1 LQHIPV
7 LLEEIKEAF
16 APCTLGLFI
25 DGTVGLGG
33 HLSCLLKEH
42 SEIKRAIAI
51 DQDFQ
56 ALEIA
61 KQRLSVWDEKIEFVE
76 QNFAQAL
83 EELSGSLAGQVD
95 GILLDIGVS
104 SLQLDTPQR
113 GFSFRNDGPLD
124 MRMDKRASLTA
135 EEFIND
141 YPIEKVA
148 GVIRTLGEEKHWR
161 KIAQAIERERGKT
174 RISTTK
180 HLAELIWNLGFPKE
194 KVHPAT
200 KTFQAVRIFINDE
213 LGVLKKGLEQALS
226 LLSPKGRLAVI
237 TFHSL
242 EDRIVKKFF
251 SYKALDKVSTSGIGG
266 VFIDKE
272 PEVILPYRKPI
283 LPSDEE
289 ILQNPRSRSAKLRV
303 CEKR

>member
-1 LQHIPV
+1 MQHIPV
-7 LLEEIKEAF
+7 LLKEVKEAF
-16 APCTLGLFI
+16 NPCSIGLLI

-33 HLSCLLKEH
+33 HLSCLLEEH
-42 SEIKRAIAI
+42 PEIKRAIAI
-51 DQDFQ
+51 DQDAQ

-61 KQRLSVWDEKIEFVE
+61 KERTDRWRGKLEFVE
-76 QNFAQAL
+76 QNFAVAL
-83 EELSGSLAGQVD
+83 RDLNPSLSGQVD
-95 GILLDIGVS
+95 AILLDIGVS
-104 SLQLDTPQR
+104 SLQLDTPER

-124 MRMDKRASLTA
+124 MRMDNRVSLTA

-141 YPIEKVA
+141 YPIEKIA
-148 GVIRTLGEEKHWR
+148 AVIRNFGEEKHWR
-161 KIAQAIERERGKT
+161 KIAQAIEKERAKQ
-174 RISTTK
+174 RICTTK
-180 HLAELIWNLGFPKE
+180 HLADLIQSLGFPKG
-194 KVHPAT
+194 KVHAAT

-213 LGVLKKGLEQALS
+213 LEVLKKGLENALN

-266 VFIDKE
+266 VFMDKE
-272 PEVILPYRKPI
+272 PEITLPYRKAI
-283 LPSDEE
+283 LPSEE
-289 ILQNPRSRSAKLRV
+289 ETLQNPRSRSAKLRV